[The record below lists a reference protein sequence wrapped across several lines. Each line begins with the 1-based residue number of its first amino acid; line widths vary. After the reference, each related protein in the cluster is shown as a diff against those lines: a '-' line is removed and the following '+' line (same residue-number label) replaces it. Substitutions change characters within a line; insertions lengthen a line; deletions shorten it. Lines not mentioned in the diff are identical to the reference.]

1 MDNEDFYI
9 TIVGYK
15 YFTEKY
21 HVKRGYCCKSN
32 CNIVLTG
39 LTQILIK

>member
-9 TIVGYK
+9 TVDGYK
-15 YFTEKY
+15 CFTENITLKEDIV
-21 HVKRGYCCKSN
+21 VKVIV
-32 CNIVLTG
+32 NIVLTG